1 MSFTLDYFK
10 NWASTYTTWT
20 ALKDYI
26 TSEAGGN
33 LRVIEDAERGEAII
47 RYDKKVSDLTRPE
60 VRWCRSVVWNTVTNR
75 PLSVMPP
82 KGSDVTGD
90 MMAMTELPAGWTVDE
105 YYEGTTL
112 ALYNN
117 GDERRIAS
125 RTKFDANSGFYSKRS
140 FADLYTECNPEIVP
154 GKNAFMSILMQHP
167 EHRVVG
173 QVKTPKIYHLHCGK
187 VTEDGTITINEN
199 AVHMSDMYN
208 TSFDGKTL
216 SAWFADEASKRGW
229 EWQGIVIKD
238 GKGTRYRL
246 RSNTYRMVR
255 SLRGETPRADE
266 RFFTLRRQGLIKT
279 YLYYYPEDKQRYW
292 DYENWLRDATEDLYK
307 TYCLVYKERSV
318 QLETVP
324 KKWHVHLAAV
334 HGQYL
339 QTLRPAKK
347 TVNRDVVKDYMNG
360 LPTPRLLFLMNLEKR
375 TTPIVLRTAAAVTA
389 IPLASSPQDRRTTTQ
404 TISISGN
411 V

>member
-10 NWASTYTTWT
+10 NWASTYTNWN

-33 LRVIEDAERGEAII
+33 LRVIEDAGRGEAII
-47 RYDKKVSDLTRPE
+47 RYDKKVSDLSRPE

-82 KGSDVTGD
+82 KGLDVTSD
-90 MMAMTELPAGWTVDE
+90 MMNMTELPADWKIDE

-112 ALYNN
+112 AIYRN
-117 GDERRIAS
+117 GDEKRIAS
-125 RTKFDANSGFYSKRS
+125 RTKFDATGSFYSKRS
-140 FADLYTECNPEIVP
+140 FADLYAECNVYVP
-154 GKNAFMSILMQHP
+154 GENRFISILMQHP

-173 QVKTPKIYHLHCGK
+173 QVEKPTTYVLHVG
-187 VTEDGTITINEN
+187 VVAEDGTVTINEQGGSKAN
-199 AVHMSDMYN
+199 FE
-208 TSFDGKTL
+208 TKTL
-216 SAWFADEASKRGW
+216 SAWFADEATKRGW

-238 GKGTRYRL
+238 GAGTRYRL

-255 SLRGETPRADE
+255 SLRGETPRTDE
-266 RFFTLRRQGLIKT
+266 RFFSLRRQGLIKT

-292 DYENWLRDATEDLYK
+292 DYENWLRDATEELYK
-307 TYCLVYKERSV
+307 TYCVLNKERAV
-318 QLETVP
+318 QLEAVP
-324 KKWHVHLAAV
+324 KKWHVHLAAL
-334 HGQYL
+334 HGQYM

-347 TVNRDVVKDYMNG
+347 TVNRDVVKDYMNN

-375 TTPIVLRTAAAVTA
+375 TTPIVPKAAHVTA
-389 IPLASSPQDRRTTTQ
+389 IPLATSPQERRTTTQ
-404 TISISGN
+404 AIAITGN
-411 V
+411 TP

>member
-10 NWASTYTTWT
+10 SWASTYTNWT

-33 LRVIEDAERGEAII
+33 LCVIEDTTRNEAII
-47 RYDKKVSDLTRPE
+47 RYDKKISDLARPE
-60 VRWCRSVVWNTVTNR
+60 VRWCRSVVWNMVTNR

-82 KGSDVTGD
+82 KGLDVTTD
-90 MMAMTELPAGWTVDE
+90 IMNKTELPVGWTVGD

-112 ALYNN
+112 AVYRN
-117 GDERRIAS
+117 GDVERIAS
-125 RTKFDANSGFYSKRS
+125 RTKFDATGGFYSKRS
-140 FADLYTECNPEIVP
+140 FADLYRDCVGSVTAPEANGFLSVLI
-154 GKNAFMSILMQHP
+154 QHP

-173 QVKTPKIYHLHCGK
+173 QVEKATSYVLHTG
-187 VTEDGTITINEN
+187 VVSEDGTVTITELGKYAEQPNFE
-199 AVHMSDMYN
+199 
-208 TSFDGKTL
+208 GKTL
-216 SAWFADEASKRGW
+216 ADWFAAEASKRGW

-238 GKGTRYRL
+238 GAGVRYRL

-279 YLYYYPEDKQRYW
+279 YLYYYPEDKQRFW
-292 DYENWLRDATEDLYK
+292 DYENWLRDATEELYK
-307 TYCLVYKERSV
+307 AYCAVYKERAV

-324 KKWHVHLAAV
+324 KKWHVHLSGL

-339 QTLRPAKK
+339 QTLRAQKK
-347 TVNRDVVKDYMNG
+347 TVNKDVVKDYMNG
-360 LPTPRLLFLMNLEKR
+360 QPTPRLLFLMNLEKR
-375 TTPIVLRTAAAVTA
+375 QPKPAGEQPTAAATV
-389 IPLASSPQDRRTTTQ
+389 PLATSPQERRTTTQ
-404 TISISGN
+404 AIAITGN
-411 V
+411 I

>member
-47 RYDKKVSDLTRPE
+47 RYDKKVSDLSRPE
-60 VRWCRSVVWNTVTNR
+60 VRWCRSVIWNTVTNR

-82 KGSDVTGD
+82 KGMDMTGD
-90 MMAMTELPAGWTVDE
+90 MMAMTEMPAGWTVDE

-117 GDERRIAS
+117 SDERRIAS
-125 RTKFDANSGFYSKRS
+125 RTKFDATGGFYSKRS
-140 FADLYTECNPEIVP
+140 FAELYAECNFELVP
-154 GKNAFMSILMQHP
+154 GTNAFMSVLIQHP

-173 QVKTPKIYHLHCGK
+173 QVANAKSYLLHTGT
-187 VTEDGTITINEN
+187 VADDGAITISESIKTTTVPAN
-199 AVHMSDMYN
+199 
-208 TSFDGKTL
+208 FDGKPL
-216 SAWFADEASKRGW
+216 VNWFADEVTKRGW

-266 RFFTLRRQGLIKT
+266 RFFSLRRQGLIKT

-292 DYENWLRDATEDLYK
+292 DYENWLRDATEELYK
-307 TYCLVYKERSV
+307 TYCVVYKEHSM
-318 QLETVP
+318 QLEAVS
-324 KKWHVHLAAV
+324 KKWHVHLAGL
-334 HGQYL
+334 HGQYM

-375 TTPIVLRTAAAVTA
+375 TMPLKPTAAV
-389 IPLASSPQDRRTTTQ
+389 PLATSPQERRTTTQ
-404 TISISGN
+404 AIAISGN